1 MSETPPAVLV
11 DQLARDRFRDEWDR
25 NFAVSANAGSGKTTA
40 ISERLAAMALAP
52 GGAERLKRTAV
63 VTFTRKAA
71 SQIGQ
76 RARAVLL
83 RKVTAAGGRDLAALD
98 QLERA
103 FFGTIHSF
111 CLKLA
116 QTYGQTLG
124 INLNPA
130 VVSEDDEALWEEF
143 LEQDEMR
150 FATLGEAEMRAF
162 LRHMPLE
169 EIFPLARQ
177 LNSADAELL
186 RGRRPNGP
194 PPSPGE
200 AVLAQILALG
210 AKGRGAANVETSQ
223 RRARDWMESYATGR
237 GFLPLFEPAGSAKA
251 LVELAEAWMAPLKR
265 WLAASAAALAA
276 ELAERYRAWRFERG
290 VQTYGD
296 QIDAAMAVLR
306 DEATLDRIRAEG
318 WRIILDE
325 AQDTDPQQFAVL
337 VEVARAPG
345 EPRGTWPAGRGA
357 GPRPGHFCM
366 VGDGQQAIYGSRAD
380 IGNFRRHLDA
390 FARGDGGEKLDF
402 SVTFRAPHAVI
413 GLLNA
418 TLSDAF
424 GKDRPHNLGLSPEPG
439 APAPYLQ
446 IPYSPLAPGPGNAAG
461 NVARLPLDLPASAP
475 EGGVKGWL
483 AEEARQTA
491 RRLLSHG
498 PAGLGAANWG
508 EVCVLAP
515 RNDWLLAIRKEF
527 EAAGLKVALQM
538 RKNRNGDQPAYAW
551 MSGLLAVCCDPENI
565 FEWAGVLREV
575 FAVSDGLMAVELKRH
590 GAFRWEEPEVH
601 EAPLRS
607 ALEALRPWILQV
619 NDEGVALG
627 DFALG
632 LAAAGGL
639 AAKARRLDPGGA
651 AEGELERLLAQA
663 AELGIGG
670 AGPRAWLAE
679 LLARLED
686 GRPAGK
692 PAEDAIN
699 LLTSHSAKGLEWPV
713 IIAMGLW
720 RGIGKAPE
728 AGLKLLRDS
737 TEGPR
742 VYFDGVSVPQETKD
756 ARENERWRELARLLY
771 VTLTRPR
778 RVLVLPWAEGWGG
791 RQREAPGFAELWGR
805 DWVERVPVLESP
817 EDVAGVADAGAIPV
831 DPDSCDA
838 AVGRDLEADAAEP
851 EVPAPVLPSRV
862 LPHQLAHAPD
872 LARSARHESALD
884 QPTPVRA
891 ASEEAVDYGLWWH
904 ETLEFFPWGA
914 DDARVAAHGE
924 RRLAAARGA
933 GFGDRAEDEWRAWL
947 GSEARRVLESARWSR
962 EAELGVFAPLSSG
975 AWMDGVMDLV
985 LHDAAAN
992 EVWVVDWKTNRR
1004 RSGEGDEALLER
1016 LRREYTPQL
1025 AAYVASLRGAFA
1037 GSRVRAWLY
1046 ATSAAVWT
1054 EVEPDRQ
1061 AGSEGPGGRLGFTAR
1076 S

>member
-1 MSETPPAVLV
+1 MSDQAPVVLV

-83 RKVTAAGGRDLAALD
+83 KKVMAAGGRDLAALD

-130 VVSEDDEALWEEF
+130 VVAEDDEALWEEF

-150 FATLGEAEMRAF
+150 FTTLGEAEMRAF

-169 EIFPLARQ
+169 EIFSLARQ
-177 LNSADAELL
+177 LNAADAELL
-186 RGRRPNGP
+186 RARRPKGP
-194 PPSPGE
+194 PPAPGE
-200 AVLAQILALG
+200 AVLAQILATG
-210 AKGRGAANVETSQ
+210 AKGRGAANIETSK
-223 RRARDWMESYATGR
+223 RRAQSWMEAYATGR
-237 GFLPLFEPAGSAKA
+237 GFLPLYEPAGSAKA
-251 LVELAEAWMAPLKR
+251 MTELAQEWMAPLKR

-345 EPRGTWPAGRGA
+345 EPRGTWPGGGGA
-357 GPRPGHFCM
+357 GPRPGHFCL

-413 GLLNA
+413 DLLNA
-418 TLSDAF
+418 TLSAAF
-424 GKDRPHNLGLSPEPG
+424 GEDRPHNLGLAPEPG

-446 IPYSPLAPGPGNAAG
+446 IPYNPLAPGPGNTG
-461 NVARLPLDLPASAP
+461 GRVARLPLDPPASEP

-483 AEEARQTA
+483 GEEARQTA
-491 RRLLSHG
+491 RWLRSHG
-498 PAGLGAANWG
+498 PAGVGAANWG

-515 RNDWLLAIRKEF
+515 RNEWLIAIRKEL

-551 MSGLLAVCCDPENI
+551 MAGMLAVCCDSENR

-575 FAVSDGLMAVELKRH
+575 FAVGDGLMAEELRRH

-601 EAPLRS
+601 AAPLRA
-607 ALEALRPWILQV
+607 ALEALRPWILRV

-632 LAAAGGL
+632 LAEAGGL
-639 AAKARRLDPGGA
+639 RAKARRLDPGGA
-651 AEGELERLLAQA
+651 VAGELERLLAQA

-679 LLARLED
+679 LLSHLED

-692 PAEDAIN
+692 PADDAIN

-713 IIAMGLW
+713 ILAMGLW

-728 AGLKLLRDS
+728 AGLKLLRDAA
-737 TEGPR
+737 EGPR

-778 RVLVLPWAEGWGG
+778 RVLILPWAEGWGG
-791 RQREAPGFAELWGR
+791 RQREAPGFAELWGS
-805 DWVERVPVLESP
+805 DWAGRVPVLEHVVGIDSP
-817 EDVAGVADAGAIPV
+817 AGPGADPAEEEAVSGGHERGGAE
-831 DPDSCDA
+831 DA
-838 AVGRDLEADAAEP
+838 ARSGR
-851 EVPAPVLPSRV
+851 PAPALPMRV

-872 LARSARHESALD
+872 LARSARHESVLD
-884 QPTPVRA
+884 EPTPVRA

-904 ETLEFFPWGA
+904 ETLEFFPW
-914 DDARVAAHGE
+914 AASTGELAAYEE

-933 GFGDRAEDEWRAWL
+933 GFGARAEAEWRAWL
-947 GSEARRVLESARWSR
+947 RSEARRELASARWSR
-962 EAELGVFAPLSSG
+962 EAELGVFAPLESG

-1004 RSGEGDEALLER
+1004 RRGESDEALLTR
-1016 LRREYTPQL
+1016 LRAEYAPQL
-1025 AAYVASLRGAFA
+1025 AAYVVSLRGAFA
-1037 GSRVRAWLY
+1037 GARVRAWLY
-1046 ATSAAVWT
+1046 ATAAAEWT
-1054 EVEPDRQ
+1054 EVD
-1061 AGSEGPGGRLGFTAR
+1061 PGA
-1076 S
+1076 